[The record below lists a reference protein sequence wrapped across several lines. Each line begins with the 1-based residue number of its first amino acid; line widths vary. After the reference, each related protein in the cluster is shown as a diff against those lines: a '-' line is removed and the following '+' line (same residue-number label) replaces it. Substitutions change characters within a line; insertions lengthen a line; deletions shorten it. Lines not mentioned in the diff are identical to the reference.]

1 MDLLSY
7 SGVFLHL
14 RQTTL
19 FAPYLPLHGRVE
31 DEISVK
37 LDEFLKLK
45 GRKQEI
51 RIRKQLRLIIPEE
64 VVGKKQTMV
73 LRTCGEKKSLD

>member
-14 RQTTL
+14 RQTTP

-64 VVGKKQTMV
+64 VGGKKQTMV
-73 LRTCGEKKSLD
+73 LRACGEKKSLD

>member
-1 MDLLSY
+1 MDQANLRHDVLLIYQAGHLMDLLSY

-51 RIRKQLRLIIPEE
+51 RN
-64 VVGKKQTMV
+64 
-73 LRTCGEKKSLD
+73 